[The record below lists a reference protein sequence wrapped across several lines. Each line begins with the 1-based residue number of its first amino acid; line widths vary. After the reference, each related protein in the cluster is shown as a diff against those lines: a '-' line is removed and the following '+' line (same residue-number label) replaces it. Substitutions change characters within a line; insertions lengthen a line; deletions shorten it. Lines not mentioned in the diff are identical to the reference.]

1 MTTLLQVRDL
11 SAGYDGDAVVRG
23 VSLSVSAGEAVVV
36 VGPNGAG
43 KSTMLKAVVG
53 GLPTLGGEVA
63 WEGVPLGRRQD
74 ISWLTP
80 RGLVQIVDGTR
91 AFAGMSVRENL
102 ELGALCAG
110 RPVSGD
116 TEERVLDIFPRLRAR
131 IKQDAMSLSGGEKKM
146 LAIGRGLMA
155 NPRLLVI
162 DEPSAGLAPGTL
174 VEIGKALHRLNEL
187 GLAILM
193 AEQNL
198 QLPDALGGRALL
210 MERGRFTW
218 SGTCHR
224 LNEVPDVARAV
235 LGSTHGF
242 TSQSTST

>member
-1 MTTLLQVRDL
+1 MTMLLEVREL
-11 SAGYDGDAVVRG
+11 SSGYDGDAVVRG
-23 VSLSVSAGEAVVV
+23 VSLTVAAGEALVV

-43 KSTMLKAVVG
+43 KSTMLKAIVG
-53 GLPTLGGEVA
+53 GLPRLGGQVS
-63 WEGVPLGRRQD
+63 WDGVPLGRQD
-74 ISWLTP
+74 IAWLTP

-110 RPVSGD
+110 RPVARE

-131 IKQDAMSLSGGEKKM
+131 IGQDAMTLSGGEKKM

-155 NPRLLVI
+155 DPRLLVI

-218 SGTCHR
+218 TGSCRR
-224 LNEVPDVARAV
+224 LNEVPDVATAV
-235 LGSTHGF
+235 LGSTHGL
-242 TSQSTST
+242 TST